1 LRRKSWAGY
10 RRRKQEKVGREFPT
24 PVKGKGL
31 GLEESQT
38 AVQIQER
45 FGSTDEELWS
55 RSGPLEKGATHR
67 SLVLR

>member
-1 LRRKSWAGY
+1 M
-10 RRRKQEKVGREFPT
+10 GREFPT